1 MLRLPRFQLI
11 EPTTWTQAAMLLREH
26 GAAGSDV
33 ALGTPSVPVMLVA
46 GGTDLFPNMKRRQFA
61 PPVLVA
67 LGRVKGA
74 REISSGSGM
83 RIAAG
88 ATLTEVAT
96 HPAVRAKYAALA
108 QAAGVVSTPQLRN
121 MGTIGGNLCL
131 DTRCNWYDQ
140 SLFWRTAEGFCM
152 KTHPSV
158 VCRVAPSSAR
168 CLAVAS
174 ADTVPAL
181 IALGAKVTVENA
193 SGRRDLDLAE
203 LYREDGIRYLA
214 IGRDDVVIGV
224 TLPDATGWRST
235 YLKLR
240 DRNAFDFPIAGVAA
254 AVRFDGTTV
263 TAERFGGKKL
273 LAPIDG
279 EPLLDHTIR
288 SLLDG
293 GVSEV
298 IVVVGTDARP
308 ELERDVNALNDPRVR
323 PVENPDP
330 SRGMFSSIQAGVTT
344 ANGDALVILPGDMPY
359 VRPET
364 VRAVIAKYREKAAIV
379 SPRYRG
385 KRGHPVIMPLSLRDE
400 IAAMAATATLH
411 DVIHHHQD
419 ERVDLDVDDPG
430 VGRDVDTPADLR

>member
-96 HPAVRAKYAALA
+96 HPAVRTKYAALA

-214 IGRDDVVIGV
+214 IGRDDVVVGV

-240 DRNAFDFPIAGVAA
+240 DRGAFDFPIAGVAA

-263 TAERFGGKKL
+263 TAARIAITA
-273 LAPIDG
+273 LASRPVAVDASV
-279 EPLLDHTIR
+279 L
-288 SLLDG
+288 
-293 GVSEV
+293 
-298 IVVVGTDARP
+298 VGTKLDDEAIAAAADVVHKAARP
-308 ELERDVNALNDPRVR
+308 MDNTSGTISQRKRASRVFTERALR
-323 PVENPDP
+323 
-330 SRGMFSSIQAGVTT
+330 
-344 ANGDALVILPGDMPY
+344 
-359 VRPET
+359 
-364 VRAVIAKYREKAAIV
+364 
-379 SPRYRG
+379 
-385 KRGHPVIMPLSLRDE
+385 SLRD
-400 IAAMAATATLH
+400 A
-411 DVIHHHQD
+411 
-419 ERVDLDVDDPG
+419 
-430 VGRDVDTPADLR
+430 